1 MKRLVLLAG
10 AVVSLLGSQTAQ
22 GASPAT
28 TWYWTENTMIGEL
41 RQDYSYDPKHGIPND
56 PWHYELNTVECRGY
70 GPFVGRQG
78 GRYFRRFV
86 CTLTY
91 VATDPAIPNYVD
103 RTDARVTGRYNYQE
117 YKPPASVPPAQP
129 TDRSKRV
136 LVAYRGWSRTYDDRS
151 PSWLVKPR
159 SLLLLG
165 PIGVLADSPMIWRIK
180 WRSWGGARAY
190 GIGRS
195 RTKVYDPWSPVRLV
209 AHRVRTCGDTKTYTR
224 VTASFTYDSRSHTK
238 TWSMQPCGVR
248 LR

>member
-1 MKRLVLLAG
+1 MKRLILLAG
-10 AVVSLLGSQTAQ
+10 VVLGLLSSQNAQ
-22 GASPAT
+22 AASAAT

-41 RQDYSYDPKHGIPND
+41 RQDYSYDPDSGIPND

-70 GPFVGRQG
+70 GRFIGRQG
-78 GRYFRRFV
+78 ERYSRRFV

-91 VATDPAIPNYVD
+91 VATDPAVPNYVD
-103 RTDARVTGRYNYQE
+103 RTDARVTGRYDYQE
-117 YKPPASVPPAQP
+117 YKPPTSVPPTQP

-136 LVAYRGWSRTYDDRS
+136 LIGYRGWSRVDDRS

-165 PIGVLADSPMIWRIK
+165 RFGVLADSPMIWRVK
-180 WRSWGGARAY
+180 WRSWGGARAA

-195 RTKVYDPWSPVRLV
+195 RTKVYDPWSRVRLV
-209 AHRVRTCGDTKTYTR
+209 AHRVRICGDTKSYTR
-224 VTASFTYDSRSHTK
+224 VTALFAQTYGTHTH
-238 TWSMQPCGVR
+238 TWSMQPCGIR

>member
-117 YKPPASVPPAQP
+117 YKPPPPSRQLSPQTAV
-129 TDRSKRV
+129 S
-136 LVAYRGWSRTYDDRS
+136 AYSSHTAAGRAHTTTGRPVGWSSLAVCCCSARS
-151 PSWLVKPR
+151 ACSQT
-159 SLLLLG
+159 
-165 PIGVLADSPMIWRIK
+165 
-180 WRSWGGARAY
+180 AR
-190 GIGRS
+190 
-195 RTKVYDPWSPVRLV
+195 
-209 AHRVRTCGDTKTYTR
+209 
-224 VTASFTYDSRSHTK
+224 
-238 TWSMQPCGVR
+238 
-248 LR
+248 